1 MNILQRRMF
10 QDGGPSDRLVQTKPV
25 NSELIRYYVQ
35 QGYSPLEIQE
45 VYPVASLG
53 LIEQIAKEEG
63 GSVNPAV
70 SLGESFTGSPVV
82 TPNQRADLFAETMV
96 TPSGNLSFEQ
106 SASPELPRLED
117 ISVVPQE
124 VKNYI
129 VQAGSVLDKGALN
142 IGLQR
147 NFGMSEPEANIAIDQ
162 VTGSA
167 SPEMDMR
174 VDTPELTSLSDI
186 TSEEQIQSVSS
197 TLRPNE
203 YRASDGKVYEIDPN
217 KFLDQLKTEDSRI
230 IGGLLMNPNVEYG
243 SNLASIVE
251 GAATRRSST
260 LVPEEN
266 IRVGQG
272 IQGLNA
278 AEILQSGAKLGVDTA
293 KEGIESLY
301 NIARA
306 PFTNPTIAGI
316 FGSRERARGLR
327 ESGAGDRVN
336 LFETGLDDVN
346 LNNPFR
352 AAQTL
357 VTGGFDEYFKT
368 GGEKPATL
376 DSIVRESSIRQVQ
389 EPVTDRIADSLN
401 ELEQQAVK
409 KVEEK
414 KEAAGDQSEIT
425 QEEVNAEAETISE
438 SQDTTG
444 DVQEGVIE
452 EEKDLTPPVVSSASS
467 PAQVG
472 SVFNNQNFIRY
483 VANLSKGLAQA
494 KDLGSGLALGS
505 AMAAEERGLRD
516 LEEERTKREVLLKTI
531 ESGGSAVLKPTD
543 AAKISE
549 ENKDLTANI
558 KLFQKSQSN
567 IKNVDEVINIVK
579 AGGATGFNG
588 LKNKLITQ
596 AMTFIKGGP
605 KNWENID
612 PRSRADAILLVL
624 QQENIREI
632 LGESGRTISNLDREI
647 IKDVFGNIT
656 VFTSEAEIIKKL
668 NDSRT
673 KTLKSANETKGNIN
687 ANLDFFDL
695 IGRGSVVAQQNS
707 DLLKRIKSFDAES
720 YSPETGY
727 TGDVVDMDMRS
738 EFNQ

>member
-1 MNILQRRMF
+1 MVIKIKDTDKIKDTEVNNMNVLQRRMF
-10 QDGGPSDRLVQTKPV
+10 QEGGPSDRLIQTKPV

-167 SPEMDMR
+167 SPEMSG
-174 VDTPELTSLSDI
+174 VDAPELPSLEDVMTGEQAETTGFVSEPLTIRDKSTSEVYKLPSNFVEQIDSGLLDGMTLYPIINNPNFEFSPDVQSALERFVQMDEPFTGLMGGGRPFEERRGTFRRPEDIGSATQDIVRGIAGLAEGPIRGIAGLAGEIGGGARLKQKFQESIPDLSLSREDLAL
-186 TSEEQIQSVSS
+186 TKLLQI
-197 TLRPNE
+197 P
-203 YRASDGKVYEIDPN
+203 G
-217 KFLDQLKTEDSRI
+217 
-230 IGGLLMNPNVEYG
+230 
-243 SNLASIVE
+243 
-251 GAATRRSST
+251 
-260 LVPEEN
+260 
-266 IRVGQG
+266 
-272 IQGLNA
+272 
-278 AEILQSGAKLGVDTA
+278 TA
-293 KEGIESLY
+293 KMAE
-301 NIARA
+301 
-306 PFTNPTIAGI
+306 
-316 FGSRERARGLR
+316 
-327 ESGAGDRVN
+327 
-336 LFETGLDDVN
+336 
-346 LNNPFR
+346 
-352 AAQTL
+352 
-357 VTGGFDEYFKT
+357 
-368 GGEKPATL
+368 
-376 DSIVRESSIRQVQ
+376 VQ
-389 EPVTDRIADSLN
+389 EPVTDGIAESLDD
-401 ELEQQAVK
+401 LEQQAVK

-425 QEEVNAEAETISE
+425 QEEVNAEAETILE
-438 SQDTTG
+438 SQDATA

-452 EEKDLTPPVVSSASS
+452 KEKDLTPPVVSAASS

-483 VANLSKGLAQA
+483 VANLSKGLAKA
-494 KDLGSGLALGS
+494 GSLGEGIALGS

-516 LEEERTKREVLLKTI
+516 LEREKLDQEVLLKAI
-531 ESGGSAVLKPTD
+531 ESGGSAILKPTD

-558 KLFQKSQSN
+558 KLFQKSQNNVKS
-567 IKNVDEVINIVK
+567 VDEVINIVK

-605 KNWENID
+605 KKWENID
-612 PRSRADAILLVL
+612 PRNRADAILLVL

-632 LGESGRTISNLDREI
+632 LGESGRTISNLDRDI

-656 VFTSEAEIIKKL
+656 IFTSEAEIIKKL

-707 DLLKRIKSFDAES
+707 DLLKRIKSFDTES

>member
-1 MNILQRRMF
+1 MNILQRKMF

-167 SPEMDMR
+167 SPEMDISMDALR
-174 VDTPELTSLSDI
+174 LPSFDNMMGGEQAETSGFISEPLTIKDTSTNKTYKLPGNFVEQIESGLLDGMTLYPIINNLNFEFSQDVKSALERFVQIDEPFTDVMGGGRSFEERRGTFRRPEDIGSATQDIVRSLGTLIEGPIRGIAGLAGEIGGGARLKQKFQESIPDLSLSREDLAL
-186 TSEEQIQSVSS
+186 TKLLQI
-197 TLRPNE
+197 P
-203 YRASDGKVYEIDPN
+203 G
-217 KFLDQLKTEDSRI
+217 
-230 IGGLLMNPNVEYG
+230 
-243 SNLASIVE
+243 
-251 GAATRRSST
+251 
-260 LVPEEN
+260 
-266 IRVGQG
+266 
-272 IQGLNA
+272 
-278 AEILQSGAKLGVDTA
+278 TA
-293 KEGIESLY
+293 KMAE
-301 NIARA
+301 
-306 PFTNPTIAGI
+306 
-316 FGSRERARGLR
+316 
-327 ESGAGDRVN
+327 
-336 LFETGLDDVN
+336 
-346 LNNPFR
+346 
-352 AAQTL
+352 
-357 VTGGFDEYFKT
+357 
-368 GGEKPATL
+368 
-376 DSIVRESSIRQVQ
+376 VQ
-389 EPVTDRIADSLN
+389 EPVTDGIADSLN

-516 LEEERTKREVLLKTI
+516 LEEERTKREVLLKAI

>member
-167 SPEMDMR
+167 SPEMDISMDALR
-174 VDTPELTSLSDI
+174 LPSFDNMMEGEQAETSGFISEPLTIKDTSTNKTYKLPGNFVEQIESGLLDGMTLYPIINNLNFEFSQDVKSALERFVQIDEPFTDVMGGGRSFEERRGTFRRPEDIGSATQDIVRSLGTLIEGPIRGIAGLAGEIGGGARLKQKFQESIPDLSLSREDLAL
-186 TSEEQIQSVSS
+186 TKLLQI
-197 TLRPNE
+197 P
-203 YRASDGKVYEIDPN
+203 G
-217 KFLDQLKTEDSRI
+217 
-230 IGGLLMNPNVEYG
+230 
-243 SNLASIVE
+243 
-251 GAATRRSST
+251 
-260 LVPEEN
+260 
-266 IRVGQG
+266 
-272 IQGLNA
+272 
-278 AEILQSGAKLGVDTA
+278 TA
-293 KEGIESLY
+293 KMAE
-301 NIARA
+301 
-306 PFTNPTIAGI
+306 
-316 FGSRERARGLR
+316 
-327 ESGAGDRVN
+327 
-336 LFETGLDDVN
+336 
-346 LNNPFR
+346 
-352 AAQTL
+352 
-357 VTGGFDEYFKT
+357 
-368 GGEKPATL
+368 
-376 DSIVRESSIRQVQ
+376 VQ
-389 EPVTDRIADSLN
+389 EPVTDGIADSLN

-438 SQDTTG
+438 SQDATA

-632 LGESGRTISNLDREI
+632 LGESGKTISNLDREI